1 MLAAIAPPWTGAPL
15 TTLPAVPRLIV
26 AAVVGGLLGLLL
38 RVWLRRLATPVDRL
52 GETGLKN
59 VARSW
64 SSAAGPFPLL
74 ELVTAGLVTGYIGMV
89 TLLGVQQLPEQGHP
103 DWLGFRIALHVGL
116 IVLLLAATFVDLWEY
131 IIPDEIVLTG
141 LAAGFLAGALV
152 QHVHLVPLWIDWNQ
166 EHPITGPYIP
176 EWMKQYSLAHGLAVA
191 ACGAVVA
198 AGGTWLLRLLSA
210 WVLGQEALGFGDVT
224 LMAMI
229 GSILGWQASLCV
241 LLLAPLVG
249 VVVALLVRVQSGRVA
264 LPFGPFLAVA
274 AIVVLCTWKWMW
286 LPGRLIFGH
295 WPSLLGLFGGAA
307 VALIL
312 LLGLVRG
319 LRALPTR

>member
-131 IIPDEIVLTG
+131 IIPDEVVLTG

-166 EHPITGPYIP
+166 EHPITGP
-176 EWMKQYSLAHGLAVA
+176 
-191 ACGAVVA
+191 
-198 AGGTWLLRLLSA
+198 
-210 WVLGQEALGFGDVT
+210 
-224 LMAMI
+224 
-229 GSILGWQASLCV
+229 
-241 LLLAPLVG
+241 
-249 VVVALLVRVQSGRVA
+249 
-264 LPFGPFLAVA
+264 
-274 AIVVLCTWKWMW
+274 
-286 LPGRLIFGH
+286 
-295 WPSLLGLFGGAA
+295 
-307 VALIL
+307 
-312 LLGLVRG
+312 
-319 LRALPTR
+319 